1 MDPIDSDKKIAKR
14 CFELISNTIYC
25 HICKMVPRG
34 SVFQKVPLETGIVL
48 CEMCLKT
55 VSSKEEY
62 QRNIVLENTLAAL
75 EVTRCKFRR
84 NGCQEIDELG
94 SIVQH
99 EQSCHFRRENDPNDY
114 SFDHDIKPESKP
126 KINVIENNITQD
138 ASIVQETKITAQ
150 RILTGSH
157 SDSETYDQLKPKK
170 TRKSRTLPFLD
181 LEISP
186 IIQIDKRKVR
196 EEEVH
201 IPKSIVIENDTGQDS
216 PIVVITSSD
225 DSDTEEYE
233 RFLDDIPKKTSTPK
247 KRKKDSKMATF
258 INLSDEDDFPNDA
271 SKSAFY
277 KFISTNSTGGY
288 FNIGDVMWYIAIYN
302 IERGKSSIR
311 KLKPEHI
318 DPEPDCKIPGYRLEV
333 DILVAVEN
341 TRHPSNAVGYITKS
355 TSIGTCR
362 PKIIRSNFLYRMSF
376 DDKENSNIID
386 DLRNYDCLNSNILYL
401 KLKYQKISR
410 ILGIEDKNERMKYFL
425 GMNVTK
431 CTLYVST
438 NTLYES

>member
-1 MDPIDSDKKIAKR
+1 
-14 CFELISNTIYC
+14 
-25 HICKMVPRG
+25 MVPRG

-48 CEMCLKT
+48 CEICLKT

-75 EVTRCKFRR
+75 EVTRCKFHR
-84 NGCQEIDELG
+84 NGCQGIDELG
-94 SIVQH
+94 VILQH
-99 EQSCHFRRENDPNDY
+99 EQSCHFRRENNPNDY

-126 KINVIENNITQD
+126 KINVIENDITQD
-138 ASIVQETKITAQ
+138 ASSVQERKITAL
-150 RILTGSH
+150 RISTGSH

-170 TRKSRTLPFLD
+170 TRKSKTLPFLD

-186 IIQIDKRKVR
+186 IIQIDKVKVR
-196 EEEVH
+196 EEKVH
-201 IPKSIVIENDTGQDS
+201 TPKSIVIENDTGQDS
-216 PIVVITSSD
+216 PIVLITSSD

-233 RFLDDIPKKTSTPK
+233 RFLDEIPKKTSTPK
-247 KRKKDSKMATF
+247 KHKKDIKKATYV
-258 INLSDEDDFPNDA
+258 NLSDEDDVPST

-277 KFISTNSTGGY
+277 KFITTNSTGGY
-288 FNIGDVMWYIAIYN
+288 FNIGDVMWYVAIYN
-302 IERGKSSIR
+302 IEKGKSSIR

-333 DILVAVEN
+333 DIFVALEN

-355 TSIGTCR
+355 TSIGTRR
-362 PKIIRSNFLYRMSF
+362 PRIIRSNFLYRMSF
-376 DDKENSNIID
+376 DDEENYNIID
-386 DLRNYDCLNSNILYL
+386 DLRNYDSLDSSISEL
-401 KLKYQKISR
+401 KSKYQSISR

-431 CTLYVST
+431 CTLYVHTQSIT
-438 NTLYES
+438 PDLDLLFRRS